1 MDVGNPS
8 NFERLLW
15 LYGGSLE
22 AARHDITGCH
32 YGDAE
37 VRETMRQVFER
48 SGYILDPH
56 SAIGYL
62 GITRE
67 GATQGRD
74 RRAGVFLATA
84 HPAKFP
90 EIVEPVIGRSIEK
103 PAALALALS
112 KPSKILRLEAT
123 LAAVKDAVGA

>member
-1 MDVGNPS
+1 MRDT
-8 NFERLLW
+8 
-15 LYGGSLE
+15 
-22 AARHDITGCH
+22 I
-32 YGDAE
+32 
-37 VRETMRQVFER
+37 RQVFDR

-62 GITRE
+62 GITRQ
-67 GATQGRD
+67 GGRD
-74 RRAGVFLATA
+74 GRAGIFLATA

-112 KPSKILRLEAT
+112 KPSKILRMEAT

>member
-1 MDVGNPS
+1 
-8 NFERLLW
+8 
-15 LYGGSLE
+15 
-22 AARHDITGCH
+22 
-32 YGDAE
+32 
-37 VRETMRQVFER
+37 MRQVFDR

-62 GITRE
+62 GLTRE
-67 GATQGRD
+67 GGGQGQH

-112 KPSKILRLEAT
+112 KPSRILRLEAT